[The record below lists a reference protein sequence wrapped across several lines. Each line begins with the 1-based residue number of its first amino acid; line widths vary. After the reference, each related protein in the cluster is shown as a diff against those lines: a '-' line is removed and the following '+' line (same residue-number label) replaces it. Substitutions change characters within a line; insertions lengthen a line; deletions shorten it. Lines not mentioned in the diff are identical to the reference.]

1 MDLNKGN
8 NPVLIEEEAVW
19 ASGLVWTYL
28 KTKSLSCR
36 DSNRVVQ
43 HVAKSLY

>member
-1 MDLNKGN
+1 MDLNKGK
-8 NPVLIEEEAVW
+8 NPVLIEEEAAW

-36 DSNRVVQ
+36 DSIRVVQ
-43 HVAKSLY
+43 HDAKSLF